1 MKTFK
6 PTQSFSMNINS
17 NSTIIAEITPAGR
30 AAISLIRLSGN
41 QSHTIAKQILL
52 NKNLLELRQLSW
64 IYDYSKQKIDQVLL
78 NIFHAPNSFTGE
90 DIVEI
95 NCHGNPLI
103 VAKIIQTCLG
113 FGAHIAAPGEFTER
127 AFLNGKMDLTQAE
140 AIMDLIQSKSEKLLH
155 TASNQLN
162 GDLRKIIES
171 CRDNLLLC
179 IGLIQGPL
187 DFPIETEEAEI
198 NIPQIKKGISE
209 VLPKIETLIKQAH
222 SASIL
227 RQGIKAVIL
236 GRPNVGKSS
245 LLNLLLSEER
255 AIVSEEAGTTRDF
268 LSEEILIR
276 DIPVKIIDTAGLRDN
291 TESQI
296 EQKGIEKAISLSKQA
311 DLILFVYDLIDGWT
325 QEDNNLFDSIKGNN
339 PFAKFVI
346 LANKADIANNIYQ
359 TEEHSIG
366 KGDKQSKYKENEI
379 KFSTKNS
386 MGLNRLEERIQEILQ
401 INSLDGEFEIGIN
414 QRQFFLLSS
423 VKESLVKSIEILELK
438 NKSNIAHPTSKGQ
451 QVSRINQ
458 EPSNLNCETFAE
470 VISIELEEAIKR
482 LGEVIG
488 EKGSITESAVQ
499 RVFSNFCIG
508 K

>member
-1 MKTFK
+1 
-6 PTQSFSMNINS
+6 
-17 NSTIIAEITPAGR
+17 
-30 AAISLIRLSGN
+30 
-41 QSHTIAKQILL
+41 
-52 NKNLLELRQLSW
+52 
-64 IYDYSKQKIDQVLL
+64 
-78 NIFHAPNSFTGE
+78 
-90 DIVEI
+90 
-95 NCHGNPLI
+95 
-103 VAKIIQTCLG
+103 
-113 FGAHIAAPGEFTER
+113 
-127 AFLNGKMDLTQAE
+127 
-140 AIMDLIQSKSEKLLH
+140 
-155 TASNQLN
+155 
-162 GDLRKIIES
+162 
-171 CRDNLLLC
+171 LC